1 MLELGLARDAGGIAH
16 RHTSS
21 HLGEAESTNP
31 CDKNRGSLSA
41 DMSPQ
46 RETHGRSVKGPLA
59 LPRAAAAAL
68 VIRAQSTIDDR
79 SVSVVHVPDPVVD
92 GSAAHVRG
100 TAVFQAPCS
109 PSDFAVLHRQL
120 ADGSAIRQRGRRN
133 GTTRQPRAL
142 PLWNGQGNAALVPS
156 PNPRQKYNGAHST
169 SPPGP
174 GGR

>member
-1 MLELGLARDAGGIAH
+1 MPIAATP
-16 RHTSS
+16 RPSWPTWPK
-21 HLGEAESTNP
+21 GAAESTHYAP
-31 CDKNRGSLSA
+31 RGLLLRLPDA
-41 DMSPQ
+41 T
-46 RETHGRSVKGPLA
+46 RAA

-68 VIRAQSTIDDR
+68 VIRARSSHDDR
-79 SVSVVHVPDPVVD
+79 SVCGVHVPDPVVD

-169 SPPGP
+169 PPPGRH
-174 GGR
+174 GCRQK